1 MKPKTRFKI
10 LLAGML
16 WVCCLM
22 LLCPMSGAAQKNG
35 VQLQIEQ
42 AQPPSL
48 KAPDLDF
55 DQSDPVALKAPIMEI
70 DYEKFQL
77 VVAEEV
83 IFVVDFMIG
92 EHRFFTEVKDAE
104 GNPHIFE
111 SFNEGD
117 YVLVKG
123 FKNADGVVLAS
134 LLQKAK
140 KQRKRIRHK
149 DNRSK

>member
-1 MKPKTRFKI
+1 MIRYKV
-10 LLAGML
+10 LLGMVSAC
-16 WVCCLM
+16 W
-22 LLCPMSGAAQKNG
+22 LLLICPLSATAAEIKL
-35 VQLQIEQ
+35 QL
-42 AQPPSL
+42 
-48 KAPDLDF
+48 DYDN
-55 DQSDPVALKAPIMEI
+55 SDPVELRAKIMEI
-70 DYEKFQL
+70 DHEKAQL

-92 EHRFFTEVKDAE
+92 EHRFFTEITDAE

-111 SFNEGD
+111 SFHEGD

-140 KQRKRIRHK
+140 KQRKRIRHN

>member
-1 MKPKTRFKI
+1 MIRFK
-10 LLAGML
+10 LLLGML
-16 WVCCLM
+16 SLCWLG
-22 LLCPMSGAAQKNG
+22 LLCPLSGTAAEVKH
-35 VQLQIEQ
+35 
-42 AQPPSL
+42 
-48 KAPDLDF
+48 KLDF
-55 DQSDPVALKAPIMEI
+55 DNSDPVELRAKIMEI
-70 DYEKFQL
+70 DHEKAQL

-83 IFVVDFMIG
+83 ILVVDFMIG
-92 EHRFFTEVKDAE
+92 EHRFFTEVTDAE

-134 LLQKAK
+134 LLQKDK

-149 DNRSK
+149 DKRSK